1 MVCRCENACST
12 CACAK
17 SNRLCS
23 LDCHGKKNW
32 SSVSC
37 MNTEEGKKV
46 KAMKIGDIRTAL
58 CANNLSPVG
67 DKSELMKRLADFFRE
82 KTLTKSSM
90 KSEDKD
96 TVQNMQSDGVS
107 RGASKELF
115 AAIIENEGQSELILS
130 LSGKVVSAASN
141 KADLRRAYL
150 LLSSKL
156 HPDKNGQ
163 SKESIQVFQILLA
176 AYEQLSNPQK
186 IENLN
191 EKPAKKRRKTERVER
206 SNTGCYK
213 TIIKCPQ
220 CKQTWGTADMG
231 LEEPAYNFFM
241 LAMKQ
246 YICGRC
252 ACEFGCMT
260 GIHYCPHCNRE
271 FDYDPDN
278 YRRKVTCGHPKCQK
292 EFGFWMFKVSEKRE
306 QEVRHEAKVKHEAYR
321 KKLAQKNRRA
331 ARADKRGVSDMS
343 SNDRLQEKLFVI
355 CLRDTCPRCGYEL
368 EKGEG
373 SEEAKEHLN
382 KCNDKNEI
390 AKYKQKLKKE
400 KAKIKEKEDKKLTQ
414 QEMMSLKQWEH
425 NGRQVGQL
433 WMLTDKMLEKQ
444 CKDCRIDSSGER
456 FELITRLSKH
466 LRSNA
471 TLMITDG
478 KANSMKEV
486 QYDTGSIGEADE
498 EDLPKNLHEMEKEE
512 LQDVCAS
519 YGIDFNSKRD
529 AKLDLIKKF
538 ESARLKGQKQL
549 MLCDK
554 PKLDSDSE
562 SDIEDEKDEDYIA

>member
-1 MVCRCENACST
+1 M
-12 CACAK
+12 
-17 SNRLCS
+17 
-23 LDCHGKKNW
+23 
-32 SSVSC
+32 
-37 MNTEEGKKV
+37 
-46 KAMKIGDIRTAL
+46 
-58 CANNLSPVG
+58 
-67 DKSELMKRLADFFRE
+67 
-82 KTLTKSSM
+82 
-90 KSEDKD
+90 
-96 TVQNMQSDGVS
+96 
-107 RGASKELF
+107 
-115 AAIIENEGQSELILS
+115 
-130 LSGKVVSAASN
+130 
-141 KADLRRAYL
+141 
-150 LLSSKL
+150 
-156 HPDKNGQ
+156 
-163 SKESIQVFQILLA
+163 
-176 AYEQLSNPQK
+176 
-186 IENLN
+186 
-191 EKPAKKRRKTERVER
+191 
-206 SNTGCYK
+206 
-213 TIIKCPQ
+213 
-220 CKQTWGTADMG
+220 
-231 LEEPAYNFFM
+231 
-241 LAMKQ
+241 
-246 YICGRC
+246 
-252 ACEFGCMT
+252 
-260 GIHYCPHCNRE
+260 
-271 FDYDPDN
+271 
-278 YRRKVTCGHPKCQK
+278 
-292 EFGFWMFKVSEKRE
+292 
-306 QEVRHEAKVKHEAYR
+306 
-321 KKLAQKNRRA
+321 AQKNRRA